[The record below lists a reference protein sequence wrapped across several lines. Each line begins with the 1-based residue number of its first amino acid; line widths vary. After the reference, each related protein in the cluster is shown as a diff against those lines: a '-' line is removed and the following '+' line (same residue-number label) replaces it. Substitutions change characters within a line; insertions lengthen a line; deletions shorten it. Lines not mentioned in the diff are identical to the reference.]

1 MSDKSTKD
9 ADIKDMSFEIA
20 LKQLEDLTRRLETGE
35 ASLEDSIILYE
46 RGAKLKAHCE
56 EKLKTAQMRVDQIVT
71 SASGTTIEPFEQG

>member
-20 LKQLEDLTRRLETGE
+20 LKELEDLTRRLETGE

-56 EKLKTAQMRVDQIVT
+56 EKLKSAQMRVDQIVT
-71 SASGTTIEPFEQG
+71 SAGAISVEPFEQG